1 MAPRVGTP
9 LVDYTQD
16 VPGHA
21 LQHGFR
27 ELAGGVRRVA
37 LVGNHISPS
46 GSVKADGTQV
56 NTIWGELAWQL
67 GGKEAFATVATADAD
82 RTRRGRRCTTC

>member
-1 MAPRVGTP
+1 MLAETP
-9 LVDYTQD
+9 F
-16 VPGHA
+16 G
-21 LQHGFR
+21 

-46 GSVKADGTQV
+46 GSIKADGTQV

-82 RTRRGRRCTTC
+82 RTPPGTGAARPARAPTRRP